1 MNNEEARKILE
12 DLVKE
17 YKEEKEFV
25 GQDIIQAIEII
36 LRGEK

>member
-12 DLVKE
+12 ELVKE

-25 GQDIIQAIEII
+25 GKEII
-36 LRGEK
+36 DAIDTILRKE